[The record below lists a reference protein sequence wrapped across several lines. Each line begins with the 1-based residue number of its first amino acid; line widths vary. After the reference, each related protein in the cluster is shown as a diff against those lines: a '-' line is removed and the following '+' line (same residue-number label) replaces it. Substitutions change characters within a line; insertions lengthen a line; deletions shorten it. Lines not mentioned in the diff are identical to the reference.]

1 MFGNFKNTNSMK
13 LKLTLLLYSSI
24 SFVFASDYV
33 KSEILSSAYNSVG
46 IAVVESFGDVEAS
59 GTGIT
64 FTYKPTPINIIFNYT
79 TADSDID
86 EILGLSVFDVE
97 AEADTFQLGYLIERD
112 GSSHLIPFI
121 STGSLEYSYLGYNIE
136 ADTTSFGFLLRS
148 FQGEN
153 TVFTFG
159 LEYVDYDDMTV
170 PSATR
175 SAINTALNNIGYT
188 SLSDADFNSIE
199 NTATSSTTIFSLGI
213 EYHVTGNMII
223 DYGLATDF
231 DNTSLSFGIGLKY

>member
-1 MFGNFKNTNSMK
+1 MNIK
-13 LKLTLLLYSSI
+13 LILLLFTSMT
-24 SFVFASDYV
+24 FVFASEYDN
-33 KSEILSSAYNSVG
+33 SNILNSAYNSVG

-59 GTGIT
+59 GTGVT

-79 TADSDID
+79 LVNSDID

-97 AEADTFQLGYLIERD
+97 AETDTFQLGYLIEGD

-121 STGSLEYSYLGYNIE
+121 STGALEYSYLGYNIE

-148 FQGEN
+148 LAGEN
-153 TVFTFG
+153 TVYTFG
-159 LEYVDYDDMTV
+159 LAYVDYDNMTV
-170 PSATR
+170 PSDTR
-175 SAINTALNNIGYT
+175 SAINTELNNIGYT

-199 NTATSSTTIFSLGI
+199 NTATSSTTIVSLAI
-213 EYHVTGNMII
+213 EYHVTENMII

-231 DNTSLSFGIGLKY
+231 DNTSLSFGIGFKY